1 MIIIFQDILPVVS
14 SFYTQRPPQTV
25 PMPTAAGGFNMDPGS
40 ISTDELESSR
50 DTISAALP
58 CDSFDTSDL
67 ERAAALALDYVS
79 IPSPET
85 VTPDQMTSLPM
96 ESNLQQIMEN
106 MPVSPLF
113 PMLPPQPASA
123 DELLVPSSSTVVV
136 TQPLETHGE
145 FDLVSNS
152 TVFGQI
158 HTADALTSS
167 VLIQYLP
174 PPEQITSKDASSSIP
189 LLQPPCVFFNA
200 IIIDYLFLL

>member
-1 MIIIFQDILPVVS
+1 
-14 SFYTQRPPQTV
+14 
-25 PMPTAAGGFNMDPGS
+25 MPTAAGGFNLDPS
-40 ISTDELESSR
+40 IISTDELESSR

-67 ERAAALALDYVS
+67 ERAAALAPDYVS
-79 IPSPET
+79 LPSPET
-85 VTPDQMTSLPM
+85 VTPDQMTSLPT

-106 MPVSPLF
+106 VPVSPLF
-113 PMLPPQPASA
+113 PMLPPQPVSA
-123 DELLVPSSSTVVV
+123 DELIVPSSTVVV

-158 HTADALTSS
+158 HTADALASS

-174 PPEQITSKDASSSIP
+174 PPEQITSKDASPSIP
-189 LLQPPCVFFNA
+189 LSQPPCVFFNA
-200 IIIDYLFLL
+200 IRIDYLFLL